1 MKRVL
6 VLAVL
11 SSLLG
16 GCVSTIGGSSTS
28 DAPYRGI
35 GYATVSNQP
44 GKTLAQKQLMAI
56 RASRLMAMRDLA
68 EKIHGLNVDAYT
80 SVAEGTMLNDSLRGS
95 VMGLVRGARVVSI
108 TPTRSNVYETI
119 LEVDASEVSA
129 TRSLPRAPAYR

>member
-1 MKRVL
+1 
-6 VLAVL
+6 
-11 SSLLG
+11 
-16 GCVSTIGGSSTS
+16 
-28 DAPYRGI
+28 
-35 GYATVSNQP
+35 
-44 GKTLAQKQLMAI
+44 MAI

-108 TPTRSNVYETI
+108 TPTRSNVYVTI
-119 LEVDASEVSA
+119 LEVDASEVST